1 MTDTLGFIT
10 DNIDGTLKNRERAI
24 NDTIE
29 SLDDQIVAME
39 RRVEQTRTHL
49 VSKFAALEGNLATM
63 QAQGSFLTQQLA
75 GLTASR

>member
-75 GLTASR
+75 GLTAGR